1 MNADAWLPAASI
13 EVLHGRAAMLARV
26 RDYFSAQGV
35 REVQTPVL
43 SAAAVSDPHI
53 ESIAAVPAQGP
64 RLFLQTSPEYP
75 MKRLLAAGFGDCYQV
90 CPVFRDGE
98 AGRLHNPEFTMIE
111 WYRLD
116 FGMAEMQHD
125 VDRVLRVACADVR
138 GLAPARSVTYRDAIR
153 DASGIDCRSTT
164 PAEVAATLADR
175 GVVPAQAPDWDVD
188 AWLDLL
194 MGAVVGPSLGHEGPV
209 FVEDYP
215 PSQAALARL
224 RTERAGAQVAER
236 FELYLDG
243 LELAN
248 GFREL
253 GDAVEQRR
261 RFEQDLE
268 RRRARGQARHPLD
281 ERLLSALAQGLPD
294 CAGVAL
300 GFDRLVMAAWRLPS
314 LGAAMAFPAGRA

>member
-1 MNADAWLPAASI
+1 MSADSWGPAASI

-26 RDYFSAQGV
+26 RDYFFAQGV

-53 ESIAAVPAQGP
+53 ESIAAMPAQGP

-138 GLAPARSVTYRDAIR
+138 SLAPARSVTYRDAVR
-153 DASGIDCRSTT
+153 DASGIDSRGTT
-164 PAEVAATLADR
+164 PAEVAAALAER
-175 GVVPAQAPDWDVD
+175 GVVPAQAHDWDVD

-194 MGAVVGPSLGHEGPV
+194 MGAVVGPSLGHQGPV

-224 RTERAGAQVAER
+224 RTERDGAQVAER
-236 FELYLDG
+236 SSCISTASNSPMDS
-243 LELAN
+243 ASS
-248 GFREL
+248 
-253 GDAVEQRR
+253 AM
-261 RFEQDLE
+261 
-268 RRRARGQARHPLD
+268 RASRG
-281 ERLLSALAQGLPD
+281 SA
-294 CAGVAL
+294 
-300 GFDRLVMAAWRLPS
+300 S
-314 LGAAMAFPAGRA
+314 STT